1 MNDRPAVSK
10 SRKAL
15 AAILTAA
22 TLATGGVA
30 FDLSEA
36 TAAATT
42 STSTTSTDSGF
53 TSTGSTSTS
62 TGTAQTAT
70 SGS

>member
-1 MNDRPAVSK
+1 MNDTPAVSK

-15 AAILTAA
+15 AAILAAA

-30 FDLSEA
+30 FALSEA
-36 TAAATT
+36 TAQTT
-42 STSTTSTDSGF
+42 
-53 TSTGSTSTS
+53 
-62 TGTAQTAT
+62 T